1 MEKKKEDK
9 TRATRRVSSD
19 EINKKVNKTKKKGK
33 RTKASSETQVIG
45 KVNATKT
52 TKKNTKGK
60 KKKFKERHPR
70 IATIIRIFIIM
81 IILLIIIIAGIFA
94 GAIWGG
100 YNFLDLLGDEYKID
114 LADLV
119 IKENSIVYDAEGNQI
134 AVLSAGEKRKVVKL
148 KEMSEYLPKAYIAI
162 EDERFYEHIGVD
174 IKRTAAATLTYI
186 VNGGSSSFG
195 GSTITQQVVKN
206 ITQDKEDTATRKVK
220 EMVKAIQVEH
230 YLSKDEILELY
241 LNLIFVGGNDVNGVA
256 LGAIYYFNKDVK
268 DLSLAECAYMAAIN
282 NTPNSYNP
290 FLKNEEDAEK
300 KQQDRIKKGSD
311 RTKVVLNQMKKL
323 GYINNEEYNAA
334 IKEVEAGLAF
344 VNGDTNIT
352 VEMSYQ
358 TEAAID
364 QILDQMVEEMG
375 ISRDMAEIKLYSSGY
390 SIYTTQITSVQNALE
405 DEITKDVYSISSPSE
420 TQTSLATMTIIDP
433 KTGNVV
439 ACGAGTKAENKKTHL
454 GYFNYPTELKK
465 QTGSSIKPIAVL
477 APGLESKTITAASVF
492 YDGYTV
498 FPGGYD
504 PEEYYGGWKGNM
516 TMRDAIKISANLP
529 HVKAMSAIGIETCVN
544 FCHSVGLAEVNTND
558 GLPTALGGLGTG
570 VSTLQMAAAY
580 AAIAN
585 DGVYIEPV
593 FYKEVKDENGET
605 ILAPKTVEE
614 RSTRVLSEQNA
625 YIVQSV
631 LTAPVYESGGT
642 ATYCKIPGI
651 QTAAKTGTTNDEFD
665 RWLCG
670 FTDYYAAACWFGY
683 EKNEPVVFS
692 GNPAGK
698 IWAAV
703 MKNIHTEL
711 PNTNF
716 NKPDG
721 VTSASICKDSGMK
734 ATDKCTNVYTE
745 QFVTGTVPA
754 ACDKHEAVKICNE
767 TGKIANEYCEDVSE
781 QYFVQKAEAESK
793 YSKNW
798 TTSYGD
804 EYNKK
809 PTEVCTHTP
818 HDFTYED

>member
-1 MEKKKEDK
+1 MENKKDDK
-9 TRATRRVSSD
+9 TKSTKRVSSN
-19 EINKKVNKTKKKGK
+19 EINKKVSKTKRKKGK
-33 RTKASSETQVIG
+33 TSTETQVVG
-45 KVNATKT
+45 KITN
-52 TKKNTKGK
+52 TKKTNKIKKGK

-70 IATIIRIFIIM
+70 IATIIRIFIIL
-81 IILLIIIIAGIFA
+81 IILAIIILAGIFA

-114 LADLV
+114 LSELA
-119 IKENSIVYDAEGNQI
+119 IKENSIVYDLEGNQI
-134 AVLSAGEKRKVVKL
+134 AVLSAGEKRKVVSL
-148 KEMSEYLPKAYIAI
+148 KEMSKYLPKAYLAI
-162 EDERFYEHIGVD
+162 EDERFYDHIGVD
-174 IKRTAAATLTYI
+174 ILRTGKATVTYI
-186 VNGGSSSFG
+186 VNGGKSSFG

-290 FLKNEEDAEK
+290 FLKNEENAEQ
-300 KQQDRIKKGSD
+300 KQQDRIKKGSN
-311 RTKVVLNQMKKL
+311 RAKTVLSKMKEL
-323 GYINNEEYNAA
+323 GYINNEEYNVA
-334 IKEVEAGLAF
+334 IKEVDNGLAF
-344 VNGDTNIT
+344 ANGDTNVT

-364 QILDQMVEEMG
+364 QILDQMVEQMG
-375 ISRDMAEIKLYSSGY
+375 ISRDMAEIKLYSGGY
-390 SIYTTQITSVQNALE
+390 SIYTTQRTSIQNTLE
-405 DEITKDVYSISSPSE
+405 DEITNSKYHQESPSK
-420 TQTSLATMTIIDP
+420 TQTSLSTMAIIDQ
-433 KTGNVV
+433 KTGEVV
-439 ACGAGTKAENKKTHL
+439 ACGAGTKAEDKKTHL

-477 APGLESKTITAASVF
+477 APGIESKTITAASVF

-504 PEEYYGGWKGNM
+504 PKEYYNHWKGNM
-516 TMRDAIKISANLP
+516 TMREAAKISANLP
-529 HVKAMSAIGIETCVN
+529 HVKAMSVTGIDTCVD
-544 FCHSVGLAEVNTND
+544 FCHKVGLKEVAKSD
-558 GLPTALGGLGTG
+558 GLPIALGGLGTG

-580 AAIAN
+580 AAVAN

-593 FYKEVKDENGET
+593 FYKEVKDENGEV
-605 ILAPKTVEE
+605 ILKPKTVEE
-614 RSTRVLSEQNA
+614 RSTRVLSEQSA
-625 YIVQSV
+625 YIVQNV
-631 LTAPVYESGGT
+631 LTSPVYESGGT
-642 ATYCKIPGI
+642 ATYCAIPGI
-651 QTAAKTGTTNDEFD
+651 QTAAKTGTTNGDFD

-670 FTDYYAAACWFGY
+670 FTDYYAAACWYGY
-683 EKNEPVVFS
+683 EKNEQVYFS

-698 IWAAV
+698 IWAGV
-703 MKNIHTEL
+703 MKSIHTDL
-711 PNTNF
+711 ANTSF
-716 NKPDG
+716 DKPDG
-721 VTSASICKDSGMK
+721 IVSATVCKNSGMK
-734 ATDKCTNVYTE
+734 ATEKCSNVYTE
-745 QFVTGTVPA
+745 QFLEGTVPGE
-754 ACDKHEAVKICNE
+754 CDRHNVLKICNE

-781 QYFVQKAEAESK
+781 QYYSQKAEAEERGSSK
-793 YSKNW
+793 W

-804 EYNKK
+804 EYKNR